1 MAAFPISVVVPHRL
15 ATAVRTVVGGVPA
28 TVAVV
33 FGALILFIALF
44 LNCSRQR
51 YALKAAH
58 CAFEVARGLVGL
70 TAGQETFPK
79 VETGELS

>member
-15 ATAVRTVVGGVPA
+15 VTAIRTVVSGVPA

-44 LNCSRQR
+44 LNRSRQR
-51 YALKAAH
+51 YALRAAH
-58 CAFEVARGLVGL
+58 CAFEVAKGLMGL
-70 TAGQETFPK
+70 TAGQGTATGGR
-79 VETGELS
+79 TGEFS